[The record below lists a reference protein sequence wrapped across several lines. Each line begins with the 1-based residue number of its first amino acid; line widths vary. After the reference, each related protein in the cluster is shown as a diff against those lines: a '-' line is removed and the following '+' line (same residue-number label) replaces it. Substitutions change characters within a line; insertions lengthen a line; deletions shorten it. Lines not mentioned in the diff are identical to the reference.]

1 MTHPDKVDTNF
12 TIRDQ
17 IIKIEPS
24 VQEWGIPGREGIVH
38 RLDKQTSGLIVCAL
52 NKESFKDLQSS
63 FKKSC
68 MLN

>member
-17 IIKIEPS
+17 VIKIEPS

-52 NKESFKDLQSS
+52 NE
-63 FKKSC
+63 
-68 MLN
+68 